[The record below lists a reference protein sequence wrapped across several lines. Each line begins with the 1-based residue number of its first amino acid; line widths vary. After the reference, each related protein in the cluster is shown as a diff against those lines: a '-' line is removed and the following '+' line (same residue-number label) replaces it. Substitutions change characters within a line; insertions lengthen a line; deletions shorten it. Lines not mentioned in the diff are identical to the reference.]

1 MRSDGSQRRLPP
13 AARGGGTPRRV
24 WGYRDHVPRAGRE
37 NADLSAKYAALR
49 KLQRK
54 EKECVEAMQTLMG
67 YTEEHIA
74 EMAELVAEQRWG
86 ELEDCVARWEDA
98 RGK

>member
-1 MRSDGSQRRLPP
+1 
-13 AARGGGTPRRV
+13 
-24 WGYRDHVPRAGRE
+24 
-37 NADLSAKYAALR
+37 
-49 KLQRK
+49 
-54 EKECVEAMQTLMG
+54 MQTLMG